1 MRLKFCKRSLM
12 KSGTGPSV
20 SEKSRHRLL
29 RHTFCLPIL
38 GPTPRAQRRRLTCL
52 STHLLSLA
60 QRSHRRTNLRMMLQA
75 YEAQAWFGVK
85 LLHHPMPGPGKPQ
98 MLSMPQGS
106 AIRSC
111 PRPVT
116 QVWTCSRYTRSF
128 AHVQIHPF
136 QSFWSRR
143 TAVRGKNTL
152 LQGVLWILRMDGA
165 K

>member
-1 MRLKFCKRSLM
+1 
-12 KSGTGPSV
+12 
-20 SEKSRHRLL
+20 
-29 RHTFCLPIL
+29 
-38 GPTPRAQRRRLTCL
+38 
-52 STHLLSLA
+52 
-60 QRSHRRTNLRMMLQA
+60 MLQA
-75 YEAQAWFGVK
+75 YEAPAWFGVK
-85 LLHHPMPGPGKPQ
+85 LLHHPMPGLGKPQ

-128 AHVQIHPF
+128 VHVQVHPF
-136 QSFWSRR
+136 QPFWSRR
-143 TAVRGKNTL
+143 TAVCGKNTL